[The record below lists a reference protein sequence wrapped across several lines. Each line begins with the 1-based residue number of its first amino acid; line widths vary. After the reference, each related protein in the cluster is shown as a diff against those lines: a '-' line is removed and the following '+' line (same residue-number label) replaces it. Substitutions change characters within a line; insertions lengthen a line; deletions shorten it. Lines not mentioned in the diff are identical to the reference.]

1 MSEESKSP
9 ASKSRYREGPS
20 DYIHRFHAGNVGDVL
35 KHCLLMEWVRRLQA
49 EGPLHVID
57 THAGQGMYRLFPTGE
72 WDAGVGRIDAADSTS
87 APPLVQRWIE
97 AIGDKRTPGKGGLY
111 PGSAALIHTT
121 LQASDRMSLVE
132 IADDPRAKL
141 EAFYAEDPQVEVH
154 GGDGLA
160 VAAAPIADGT
170 RRAVFIDPPYASKG
184 EWTAVA
190 KAVVAVR
197 AADPT
202 AAICV
207 WYPIKSLMRPHA
219 LVAAV
224 REIAAGA
231 TIDLISTPLRE
242 KRKALNG
249 SGLLFLDPPAGLV
262 AEANAAL
269 PWLGEALAHPG
280 AQEWSATVRGW
291 RAPAVVPA
299 E

>member
-1 MSEESKSP
+1 MSRP
-9 ASKSRYREGPS
+9 SRYGKEPS

-35 KHCLLMEWVRRLQA
+35 KHCLLMAWVRRLQA
-49 EGPLHVID
+49 NGPVHVID

-72 WDAGVGRIDAADSTS
+72 WDAGVGRIDASDTAD
-87 APPLVQRWIE
+87 APPLVQRWLA

-111 PGSAALIHTT
+111 PGSPALVH
-121 LQASDRMSLVE
+121 QALRTEDRLTLVE

-141 EAFYAEDPQVEVH
+141 EAFYADEPRVDVQ

-160 VAAAPIADGT
+160 VASGPISEGA
-170 RRAVFIDPPYASKG
+170 RRAVFIDPPYATKA
-184 EWTAVA
+184 EWTQVAQAVA
-190 KAVVAVR
+190 AVR

-202 AAICV
+202 AAIGV

-224 REIAAGA
+224 RDLAAGA
-231 TIDLISTPLRE
+231 TFDLISTPLRE

-249 SGLLFLDPPAGLV
+249 SGVLFLDPPAGFV

-269 PWLGEALAHPG
+269 PWLGAALAHPG
-280 AQEWSATVRGW
+280 AGEWTATVRGW
-291 RAPAVVPA
+291 RAPAAA
-299 E
+299 EVTG